1 MTSSPTF
8 KLLKILPPTTQSN
21 DKVICE
27 LAWEILYNPPGYEA
41 LSYTWGTTTQDQP
54 IEIRT
59 IPNPPLSPS
68 PSTTDIVHVTKHLH
82 AALLRLRQST
92 IPRTVW
98 IDQLCI
104 DQNNLAEKN
113 SQVQQMAEI
122 YQRARRTV
130 VWLGELDILDID
142 REAIVNATERMNFIP
157 VEREYSTPEDQL
169 ILKDLI
175 GFGAQA
181 DTDDSSQRRR
191 GILAGLLNRP
201 WFTRAWVYQEVVVAQ
216 KGIVLCGSLEMDM
229 DIFINLLDGVCDLDF
244 QEVAEAASIMH
255 SSKGYKPM
263 FAIREARFESRNGL
277 SSTKKSRWLSTIWQ
291 AMGNLNATNPRDKVY
306 AFLAFA
312 DSTDEN
318 RISPSYG
325 KSVKSVYTEATVRS
339 IHSVGSLDVLE
350 LAIKRTDSL
359 EDFPSWVPDF
369 SKPLPS
375 TPFMTHN
382 VGGTEFRASG
392 DSQHTLR
399 TPDTD
404 ITTLTVRSHVLSTV
418 VSVHPKEIHD
428 YNPSGTLHDWIDLTS
443 VTTWVGS
450 LVHRQP
456 STDKS
461 PDGSNEPSSQVES
474 KLLRTLLAEGAG
486 SDDTP
491 DNLNYTEPEK
501 ILNVYHNEPS
511 ILEAKNNNPTI
522 DRAIRKTDPPSLTKL
537 KLQLSTQRWLQKIV
551 KILIN
556 KKFFIS
562 TDFNLGLAY
571 EAVRQGDMI
580 CILQGSKTPTLL
592 RRAQDA
598 GSNQYRFVAQCFV
611 DGCMRGEPYRDHGW
625 TEENMQTFVLI

>member
-1 MTSSPTF
+1 MFRSPLAKGRTSSSPTF
-8 KLLKILPPTTQSN
+8 KLLNILPPTTQSY
-21 DKVICE
+21 DEIICE
-27 LAWEILYNPPGYEA
+27 LSWEILDNPPGYEA
-41 LSYTWGTTTQDQP
+41 LSYTWGTTAQDQP
-54 IEIRT
+54 IAIRT
-59 IPNPPLSPS
+59 IPYPPLSPS
-68 PSTTDIVHVTKHLH
+68 PSRTDIVLVTKHLH
-82 AALLRLRQST
+82 AALLRLRQSSV
-92 IPRTVW
+92 PRTVW

-122 YQRARRTV
+122 YQRAKRTV

-142 REAIVNATERMNFIP
+142 RETIIGATERMNFRP
-157 VEREYSTPEDQL
+157 VEREYSTAEDQL

-181 DTDDSSQRRR
+181 NTDDSGQRRR

-229 DIFINLLDGVCDLDF
+229 DIFINLLDGICDLDF
-244 QEVAEAASIMH
+244 QEVGEAASIMH

-263 FAIREARFESRNGL
+263 FAIREARFESRNGW

-325 KSVKSVYTEATVRS
+325 KSIKSVYTDATVRS
-339 IHSVGSLDVLE
+339 IYSVGSLDVLE
-350 LAIKRTDSL
+350 LAIKRTGSP
-359 EDFPSWVPDF
+359 EDLPSWVPDF

-382 VGGTEFRASG
+382 VGGTEFCASE
-392 DSQHTLR
+392 DSQHTSR
-399 TPDTD
+399 TSNTD
-404 ITTLTVRSHVLSTV
+404 STTLKVRGHVLSTV
-418 VSVHPKEIHD
+418 VSIHPKDFHNH
-428 YNPSGTLHDWIDLTS
+428 NPSETLHDWIDLTS
-443 VTTWVGS
+443 VITWVES

-456 STDKS
+456 NIGES
-461 PDGSNEPSSQVES
+461 PDGSEEPSFQLETEI
-474 KLLRTLLAEGAG
+474 LRTLLAEGAG

-491 DNLNYTEPEK
+491 DNLDYTDAEK
-501 ILNVYHNEPS
+501 ILNVYHNEAS
-511 ILEAKNNNPTI
+511 ILEARGNNPTI

-537 KLQLSTQRWLQKIV
+537 KLQLSTYRWLQKII

-562 TDFNLGLAY
+562 ADFNFGLAY
-571 EAVRQGDMI
+571 EAVREGDMI

-592 RRAQDA
+592 R
-598 GSNQYRFVAQCFV
+598 G
-611 DGCMRGEPYRDHGW
+611 
-625 TEENMQTFVLI
+625 